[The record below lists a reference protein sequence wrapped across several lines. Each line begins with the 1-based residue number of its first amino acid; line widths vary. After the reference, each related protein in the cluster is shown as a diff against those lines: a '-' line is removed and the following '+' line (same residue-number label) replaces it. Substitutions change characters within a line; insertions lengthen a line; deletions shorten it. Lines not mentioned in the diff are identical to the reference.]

1 MADTKENLE
10 NAFAGESKANR
21 MYTAFSR
28 KANEEGLK
36 QVGKLFRAVA
46 AAETVHALNHFRAAD
61 KINSTTENLKT
72 AIAGETYEFTEMYP
86 AMIKDAENDSHPRAR
101 SSFNYANEVEKVHA
115 ELYKKALE
123 KVESGSDLEENKMFV
138 CQVCG
143 FTVEGEAPDVCPIC
157 GARHDKF
164 DEIE

>member
-21 MYTAFSR
+21 MYLAFSK
-28 KANEEGLK
+28 KAEEDGLK
-36 QVGKLFRAVA
+36 QVSKLFRAVA

-61 KINSTTENLKT
+61 KITSTTENLKT

-86 AMIKDAENDSHPRAR
+86 EMIKDAENDSHARAR
-101 SSFNYANEVEKVHA
+101 SSFDMANQVEKIHGA
-115 ELYKKALE
+115 LYKKALE
-123 KVESGSDLEENKMFV
+123 KVESGNDLEETKMFV

-143 FTVEGEAPDVCPIC
+143 HTVEGEAPDICPIC
-157 GARHDKF
+157 GARHEKF
-164 DEIE
+164 KEIE